1 MKYETFKQILEEN
14 LGLTQREVYPL
25 MAMAENIALVNKKD
39 PYGFENEQVISYNYF
54 CMQFEKMLLMQ
65 KKAKKNEFG
74 EA

>member
-1 MKYETFKQILEEN
+1 
-14 LGLTQREVYPL
+14 
-25 MAMAENIALVNKKD
+25 MAENIALVDKKD

-74 EA
+74 ES